1 MIPYGKQN
9 ISDDD
14 IAAVVATLKSPYLTQ
29 GNKVPEFERAL
40 AHYCGAKHAVAV
52 NSATSALHIACLAL
66 GLGAGDI
73 LWTTPTTFVA
83 SANCALY
90 CGASVDFVEIDPKTF
105 NMSVKHLAEKLAQAK
120 VSGSLPK
127 IVVPVHLC
135 GEPCDMAAIKK
146 LADEYGFKIIEDASH
161 AIGASYGCGK
171 VGNCEFSD
179 ITVFSFHPVKII
191 TTAEGG
197 LATTNDV
204 DLANKMMQLRSH
216 GITREPSEMVGE
228 TDGGEENRLT
238 DAQFGGRNSPE
249 QGGTASQCAP
259 LASRSNAVM
268 ADLCRQNER
277 AANDFPPPWY
287 YQQIDL
293 GYNYRM
299 TEMQAALGLSQLT
312 RLDEFVARRHVLAA
326 QYDDLLANLPI
337 SLPFRQPENVSALH
351 LYPVLVAPEKRRQV
365 FDYLREHGIGVNVHY
380 IPVHTQPYYREKFGF
395 AHGDFP
401 NAEHYYAQ
409 AISLPLYFDLSDD
422 EQKQVVE
429 TLKRALQ
436 AA

>member
-1 MIPYGKQN
+1 MIPYGKQT
-9 ISDDD
+9 ISEAD
-14 IAAVVATLKSPYLTQ
+14 IATVVATLKSPYLTQ
-29 GNKVPEFERAL
+29 GNKVPEFEQAL
-40 AHYCGAKHAVAV
+40 TQYCGAKYAVAV

-66 GLGAGDI
+66 GLGTGDV

-90 CGASVDFVEIDPKTF
+90 CGASVDFVDIDPKTF
-105 NMSVKHLAEKLAQAK
+105 NISIQHLAEKLAQAK
-120 VSGSLPK
+120 IAGCLPK

-135 GEPCDMAAIKK
+135 GEPCDMAAIKQ

-161 AIGASYGCGK
+161 AIGASYRGGK

-197 LATTNDV
+197 LASTNNA
-204 DLANKMMQLRSH
+204 DLANKMARLRSH
-216 GITREPSEMVGE
+216 GITRESSEMVGE
-228 TDGGEENRLT
+228 PDG
-238 DAQFGGRNSPE
+238 S
-249 QGGTASQCAP
+249 
-259 LASRSNAVM
+259 
-268 ADLCRQNER
+268 
-277 AANDFPPPWY
+277 WY

-299 TEMQAALGLSQLT
+299 TEMQAALGLSQLS

-326 QYDDLLANLPI
+326 QYDDLLADLPVG
-337 SLPFRQPENVSALH
+337 LPFRQPENVSALH

-365 FDYLREHGIGVNVHY
+365 FDYLRQNGIGVNVHY
-380 IPVHTQPYYREKFGF
+380 IPVHTQPYYREQFGF

-436 AA
+436 VA